1 MPSLCKSHQS
11 TDTRQPLFERVGTS
25 QSQIHTGYR
34 KAISIGS
41 RVAGLL
47 GPEYSWHTRDP
58 QNYDIQAWQIRD
70 DSSNHLDTWTHSL
83 HPSIGSE
90 SDSHGSTMFIHVL
103 PISTLLPS
111 PSQLLC
117 PLLLSS
123 THQTDKLLSHW
134 HLTEIS
140 VAHISLEPMS
150 RNLSP
155 TLHTLHQ
162 SLHSWTAFDV
172 QPRALKNKTPH
183 RLVIEEAIYT
193 SQRGQH
199 TATVTNWHRS
209 FFPTSVDQWCN
220 MIPTWCT
227 DVHTLTI
234 GNQRESRPA

>member
-70 DSSNHLDTWTHSL
+70 DSSNHLDTWTLSL

-103 PISTLLPS
+103 PFYPFHPS
-111 PSQLLC
+111 C
-117 PLLLSS
+117 CVRFYYLLLTKLTNYVALTSHRDLSCANIAGADVSESVTHSS
-123 THQTDKLLSHW
+123 YS
-134 HLTEIS
+134 
-140 VAHISLEPMS
+140 
-150 RNLSP
+150 SP
-155 TLHTLHQ
+155 KFAQLN
-162 SLHSWTAFDV
+162 SFDV

-193 SQRGQH
+193 SQGGQH

-209 FFPTSVDQWCN
+209 FFPTSVDQ
-220 MIPTWCT
+220 
-227 DVHTLTI
+227 
-234 GNQRESRPA
+234 

>member
-11 TDTRQPLFERVGTS
+11 TATRQPLLERVGTS

-70 DSSNHLDTWTHSL
+70 DSSNHLDTWTLSL

-103 PISTLLPS
+103 LPCSTLLPS

-117 PLLLSS
+117 PPLLSS
-123 THQTDKLLSHW
+123 THQSDKFCRGLTSHRDLSCA
-134 HLTEIS
+134 HLPGADVSES
-140 VAHISLEPMS
+140 VTPEP
-150 RNLSP
+150 
-155 TLHTLHQ
+155 
-162 SLHSWTAFDV
+162 
-172 QPRALKNKTPH
+172 
-183 RLVIEEAIYT
+183 
-193 SQRGQH
+193 
-199 TATVTNWHRS
+199 
-209 FFPTSVDQWCN
+209 
-220 MIPTWCT
+220 
-227 DVHTLTI
+227 
-234 GNQRESRPA
+234 

>member
-162 SLHSWTAFDV
+162 SLHSWTALMFN
-172 QPRALKNKTPH
+172 PEPWKTKRRIGLSLKKQFTPH
-183 RLVIEEAIYT
+183 NEDNIQQQSPTGIEASFQQVLINDAT
-193 SQRGQH
+193 WSQH
-199 TATVTNWHRS
+199 DAPMFIH
-209 FFPTSVDQWCN
+209 
-220 MIPTWCT
+220 
-227 DVHTLTI
+227 
-234 GNQRESRPA
+234 